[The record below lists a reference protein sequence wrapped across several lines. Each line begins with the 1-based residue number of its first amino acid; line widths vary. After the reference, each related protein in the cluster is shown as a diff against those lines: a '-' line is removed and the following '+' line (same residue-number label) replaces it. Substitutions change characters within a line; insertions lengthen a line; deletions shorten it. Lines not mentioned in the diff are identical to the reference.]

1 MSMFSVYTPQA
12 YIMRLHPAVRR
23 HSGDSSTAGEV
34 ARPGVAGEHEVAARD
49 TFARSY
55 LAQCDFVP
63 GDRVCGVYVVE
74 ERREVRKGQDDI
86 GVEVILGLSPPGGKD
101 AWKDAPSGL
110 LKLAVEE
117 VFDDF
122 EDQETTRKNTTNSV
136 ATRRIQFVNET
147 VLWRASK
154 EKPVFLETEL
164 GRWMH
169 SLMAGWFVV

>member
-1 MSMFSVYTPQA
+1 MSMFAVYTPQA
-12 YIMRLHPAVRR
+12 YLMRLHPAVRR
-23 HSGDSSTAGEV
+23 HSGYSSTSGGL
-34 ARPGVAGEHEVAARD
+34 ARPGVAAKHEVAAGD
-49 TFARSY
+49 TFATSY
-55 LAQCDFVP
+55 LAKCDFIP

-86 GVEVILGLSPPGGKD
+86 GVEVILRLSPPGGKE

-110 LKLAVEE
+110 LKLGVQE
-117 VFDDF
+117 VFDEF
-122 EDQETTRKNTTNSV
+122 EDHEKTGENTTNSA

-154 EKPVFLETEL
+154 ENPVFLETGL

-169 SLMAGWFVV
+169 SLMAGWLVV